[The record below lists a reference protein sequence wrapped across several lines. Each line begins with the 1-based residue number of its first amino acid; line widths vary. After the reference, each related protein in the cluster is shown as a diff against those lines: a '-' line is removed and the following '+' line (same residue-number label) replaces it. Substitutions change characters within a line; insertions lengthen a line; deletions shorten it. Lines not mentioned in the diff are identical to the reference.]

1 MLIPPLPTTAQVRQ
15 ALLLL
20 RNPQLEKLA
29 QLSGVPLGTIWKI
42 RGGLSKNAGMDTVH
56 KFQPYVDALAAQ
68 AAEAAVVAA
77 SAPKPTRRRRP
88 VKKAD
93 APAPAA
99 SSSSEAA

>member
-1 MLIPPLPTTAQVRQ
+1 MLIPPVPTTAQVRD
-15 ALLLL
+15 ALLKL

-29 QLSGVPLGTIWKI
+29 QLSSVPLGTIWKI
-42 RGGLSKNAGMDTVH
+42 RGGLSKNAGIDTVH
-56 KFQPYVDALAAQ
+56 KFQPFVDALAAQ
-68 AAEAAVVAA
+68 AAEAAVAAA
-77 SAPKPTRRRRP
+77 SAPKPARRRRP